1 MYIKN
6 KIYKNRPRRAF
17 KMKAKII
24 LSVFFSIFLINGL
37 VGQIVNVAPNPSTTQ
52 YLNQCILLD
61 QKIWLGDDG
70 AYPIFYYSGSSWV
83 ENYDCE
89 TGNISGAKGSNGQDV
104 VYQMNQELYRW
115 NNTSGKWNVVSG
127 RPSNLVGSTKIKV
140 VDESN
145 IYILGGNYSFPRLY
159 RYTGSTFVELFVDTL
174 TYYEDLLYA
183 DTAKVVFSRIHS
195 STLSCYSIAED
206 TVYDLV
212 TIPDIQ
218 GIKNIKSVN
227 GRDFF
232 ILSREGNLY
241 RYNIYNQVLVN
252 LIICPESEQDW
263 FNNTLEVAS
272 TNRLI
277 FLGGSKGI
285 KKVWI
290 SNNGDPIS
298 EVIYTPANSSWEVL
312 SSSHYGS
319 RMIFAGFLGDYS
331 LMTGAHI
338 VIDYTTG
345 IVEETL
351 PNINIYPNPSKDWI
365 KIDGISEVSD
375 VQIFD
380 VTGKLVLSQEY
391 QVDDKID
398 ISNLTVGMYILN
410 IRNSEGVSSKKIIKQ

>member
-1 MYIKN
+1 
-6 KIYKNRPRRAF
+6 
-17 KMKAKII
+17 MKAKII

-52 YLNQCILLD
+52 SINQSLLLD
-61 QKIWLGDDG
+61 QKIWLGQAGD
-70 AYPIFYYSGSSWV
+70 YPTFHYSGSSWT
-83 ENYDCE
+83 ENYDYS
-89 TGNISGAKGSNGQDV
+89 TGYISGVKGSNGQDV
-104 VYQMNQELYRW
+104 VYSFGRYDNTNFHLFKW
-115 NNTSGKWNVVSG
+115 NNSSGKWNMIPG
-127 RPSNLVGSTKIKV
+127 RPYNLQYEAEIKV
-140 VDESN
+140 VDENN
-145 IYILGGNYSFPRLY
+145 IYLLPNYFSLLRLY
-159 RYTGSTFVELFVDTL
+159 KYTGTSFVELYVDAANNPG
-174 TYYEDLLYA
+174 YFEHFLYA
-183 DTAKVVFSRIHS
+183 DTAKVIFSRQNS
-195 STLSCYSIAED
+195 ATLLCYRIEED
-206 TVYDLV
+206 TVCSLV
-212 TIPDIQ
+212 TIPDIE
-218 GIKNIKSVN
+218 GIRNIKSVN

-232 ILSREGNLY
+232 ILSKEGNLY
-241 RYNIYNQVLVN
+241 LYNIFNEVLVN

-298 EVIYTPANSSWEVL
+298 EVIYTPANSSWKVL

-365 KIDGISEVSD
+365 KIDGLTELSNI
-375 VQIFD
+375 QIFD

-391 QVDDKID
+391 QVDDRID
-398 ISNLTVGMYILN
+398 ISSLTTGMYILN

>member
-1 MYIKN
+1 
-6 KIYKNRPRRAF
+6 
-17 KMKAKII
+17 MKTRII
-24 LSVFFSIFLINGL
+24 LSFFFSIFLINGL

-52 YLNQCILLD
+52 HLDQCVLLD
-61 QKIWLGDDG
+61 QKIWLGSSG
-70 AYPIFYYSGSSWV
+70 EYPTFYYSGSSWI
-83 ENYDCE
+83 ENYDCQS
-89 TGNISGAKGSNGQDV
+89 GYISGAKGSNGEDV
-104 VYQMNQELYRW
+104 VYQIYQELYHW
-115 NNTSGKWNVVSG
+115 NNISGKWNIISG
-127 RPSNLVGSTKIKV
+127 RPSNFQGSAKIKV
-140 VDESN
+140 VDENN
-145 IYILGGNYSFPRLY
+145 IYLLTNSYAFPRLY
-159 RYTGSTFVELFVDTL
+159 RYTGTAFVELFVDTS
-174 TYYEDLLYA
+174 TYYEDFLYA
-183 DTAKVVFSRIHS
+183 DTAKVVFSRVHS

-212 TIPDIQ
+212 TIPDIE
-218 GIKNIKSVN
+218 GIRNIKSVN

-232 ILSREGNLY
+232 ILSKEGNLY
-241 RYNIYNQVLVN
+241 RYNICNQVLVD
-252 LIICPESEQDW
+252 LIICPETERGW
-263 FNNTLEVAS
+263 YGNTMEVAS

-277 FLGGSKGI
+277 FLGGTKGI

-298 EVIYTPANSSWEVL
+298 QIIYTPANSSWEVL

-345 IVEETL
+345 VVETSL
-351 PNINIYPNPSKDWI
+351 PDINIYPNPSKDWV
-365 KIDGISEVSD
+365 KIDGLTELSD

-380 VTGKLVLSQEY
+380 ITGKLILQQEY
-391 QVDDKID
+391 QIDDRID

>member
-1 MYIKN
+1 
-6 KIYKNRPRRAF
+6 
-17 KMKAKII
+17 MKTRII
-24 LSVFFSIFLINGL
+24 LSVFFSIFLINGI

-115 NNTSGKWNVVSG
+115 NNTSGNWNIISG
-127 RPSNLVGSTKIKV
+127 RPSNFQGSAKIKV
-140 VDESN
+140 VDENN
-145 IYILGGNYSFPRLY
+145 IYLLPNSYAFPRLY
-159 RYTGSTFVELFVDTL
+159 RYTGSAFVELFVDTS
-174 TYYEDLLYA
+174 TYYEDFLYA
-183 DTAKVVFSRIHS
+183 DTAKVVFSRNAS
-195 STLSCYSIAED
+195 SVLSCYFFEQD

-241 RYNIYNQVLVN
+241 RYNIYSQVLVD
-252 LIICPESEQDW
+252 LIICPESEQGW
-263 FNNTLEVAS
+263 YSNTLEVAS

-298 EVIYTPANSSWEVL
+298 EVIYTLTNPTNKFL
-312 SSSHYGS
+312 SSSHYGT
-319 RMIFAGFLGDYS
+319 RMIFAGFVGAGIG
-331 LMTGAHI
+331 TGVHI
-338 VIDYTTG
+338 IIDYTTG
-345 IVEETL
+345 IVEAAL
-351 PNINIYPNPSKDWI
+351 PDVTIYPNPSKDWI
-365 KIDGISEVSD
+365 KIDGLTESSNI
-375 VQIFD
+375 QIFD
-380 VTGKLVLSQEY
+380 ITGKL
-391 QVDDKID
+391 
-398 ISNLTVGMYILN
+398 IL
-410 IRNSEGVSSKKIIKQ
+410 